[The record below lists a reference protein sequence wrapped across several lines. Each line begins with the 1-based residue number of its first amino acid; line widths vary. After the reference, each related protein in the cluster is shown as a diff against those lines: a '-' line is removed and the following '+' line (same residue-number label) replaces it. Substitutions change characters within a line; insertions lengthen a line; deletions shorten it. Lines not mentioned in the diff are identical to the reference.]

1 MGAVEQLE
9 QEYAHLQRTELSP
22 LTEEETEEVRRLA
35 ADLPALWHAETTT
48 AVDRKRLLRL
58 AIVKVTIVADAVT
71 RTADVR
77 LLWSGGAVTRH
88 SVRCPPPGWHLR
100 TDSDVLALIRDLAGP
115 YPDHRIA
122 NRLYARGLRT
132 QTGKPWTYDRVA
144 SMRRLHGIP
153 TGCPV
158 DTTVCIRRGPRNFDC
173 GVVKWPHGDRPR
185 QDR

>member
-1 MGAVEQLE
+1 MVARELERRWETALGAVEQLE

-115 YPDHRIA
+115 YPGPSHRQSPVRA
-122 NRLYARGLRT
+122 GTADA
-132 QTGKPWTYDRVA
+132 DR
-144 SMRRLHGIP
+144 
-153 TGCPV
+153 
-158 DTTVCIRRGPRNFDC
+158 
-173 GVVKWPHGDRPR
+173 
-185 QDR
+185 